1 MFAICARFA
10 CDESGRDERKSK
22 NHGNPHRGIVGFSRL
37 AAADEDRTLARL
49 RPLRGDLIDPT
60 AAVFSARAEAW
71 RLAGVPE
78 Q

>member
-1 MFAICARFA
+1 MSENLRITAILAG
-10 CDESGRDERKSK
+10 DG
-22 NHGNPHRGIVGFSRL
+22 VGFSRL